1 MVLTRWKQ
9 QIAIEKPT
17 FCLGWRWSLA
27 EVKVYQRRM
36 AKRKP
41 KRHWFT
47 HKKGMAHSILKAKQ
61 GGDTGA
67 AAVQGVADFQD
78 GCEAEPTDCAVCGR
92 LGRPGSPE

>member
-17 FCLGWRWSLA
+17 FCLGSLA

-41 KRHWFT
+41 EKVLVHN
-47 HKKGMAHSILKAKQ
+47 Q
-61 GGDTGA
+61 GWLI
-67 AAVQGVADFQD
+67 
-78 GCEAEPTDCAVCGR
+78 R
-92 LGRPGSPE
+92 S